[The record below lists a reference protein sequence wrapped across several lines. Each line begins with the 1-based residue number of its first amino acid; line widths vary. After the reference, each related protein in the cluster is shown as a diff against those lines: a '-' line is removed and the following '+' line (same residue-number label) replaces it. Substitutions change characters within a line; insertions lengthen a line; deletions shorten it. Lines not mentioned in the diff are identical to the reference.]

1 MRGRLELRLSAHTSM
16 ALRLTD
22 RELSTLTAAMTVML
36 TPFCYQDGEEWRN
49 AVCSALPSAL
59 HSTGATF
66 ALAAPNEPFVA
77 GPRELVSALQAL
89 LPPPAWL
96 LESLERRRKLRL
108 NVAGFGDI
116 HDVEA
121 VKRTEFYN
129 DVVIPHRLFQPLVL
143 AADFP
148 ALPLPAVLGYV
159 FEDDRTGVK
168 HVDKNK
174 QMLSLLVPAFIAGIT
189 THLQLSRYRATIA
202 QALDSVAAA
211 ATIVDVEGKVIGENK
226 AMKALIDA
234 DPERSRLR
242 EAVRHA
248 AFGIANVIA
257 RGRAPDWE
265 KQSQEAMIRTAF
277 ARYRV
282 SVTLL
287 PDGAMHKRTN
297 VLALTERMPLRP
309 LNVEQLALQ
318 FGLTVRESET
328 AQLMARGYSNRE
340 VATAMG
346 ISLNTARRHAEHVLL
361 KLDVHSRAAVVAR
374 LSAQT

>member
-1 MRGRLELRLSAHTSM
+1 
-16 ALRLTD
+16 
-22 RELSTLTAAMTVML
+22 MTVML

-116 HDVEA
+116 HDVEE

-148 ALPLPAVLGYV
+148 GLPLPAVLGYV
-159 FEDDRTGVK
+159 FDDERTGVK

-174 QMLSLLVPAFIAGIT
+174 QMLSLLVPAFIAGVT
-189 THLQLSRYRATIA
+189 MHLQLSRYRATLA
-202 QALDSVAAA
+202 QALDSVSGAV
-211 ATIVDVEGKVIGENK
+211 TIVDVDGKVVGENQ
-226 AMKALIDA
+226 AMKTLIEG
-234 DPERSRLR
+234 DPEHHRLR
-242 EAVRHA
+242 EAVRHSCLA
-248 AFGIANVIA
+248 IASVIA
-257 RGRAPDWE
+257 RGKTPDWE
-265 KQSQEAMIRTAF
+265 KQPQIAEIRTAL

-287 PDGAMHKRTN
+287 PEGALQTRGTA
-297 VLALTERMPLRP
+297 LALTERLPLRP
-309 LNVEQLALQ
+309 LNVEQLTLQ
-318 FGLTVRESET
+318 FGLTVREIET
-328 AQLMARGYSNRE
+328 AQLMARGYSNRA
-340 VATAMG
+340 VASAMG

-361 KLDVHSRAAVVAR
+361 KLDVHSRAAVAGR